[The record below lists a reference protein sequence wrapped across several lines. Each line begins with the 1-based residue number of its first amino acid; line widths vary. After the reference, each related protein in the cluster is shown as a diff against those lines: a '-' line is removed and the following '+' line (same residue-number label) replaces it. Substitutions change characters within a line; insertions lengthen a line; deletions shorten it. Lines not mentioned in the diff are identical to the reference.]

1 MGDEAFQQKCFA
13 TFEWFEREG
22 KTIVLVS
29 HDLDSVLRFC
39 SRAMLLNRGSV
50 QAFGGADE
58 VVTIYKGEPSPLAA
72 RT

>member
-1 MGDEAFQQKCFA
+1 
-13 TFEWFEREG
+13 
-22 KTIVLVS
+22 
-29 HDLDSVLRFC
+29 VLRFC